1 MAIPTH
7 LDDLTGLLTDAALH
21 FLGPR
26 PRDTREHLH
35 VYEGIPIDRLFP
47 APGEVPAARVSPR
60 WTLPGLSSEDVV
72 FRSTHEP
79 LAPGYRRAF
88 ESAYDETRTVYARR
102 LRGRGHGERPRI
114 LYIHG
119 FMQPET
125 VLEEVGLVGTAAL
138 RMGVEIVQVQ
148 PAFHGRRSPSGTV
161 FGGEL
166 FWTADLVRSI
176 EALRQTLHDA
186 RTLLSWML
194 AEDPRPVGIAGLS
207 LGGALTL
214 GLTCL
219 EERFAF
225 SLPIIAHMDLAA
237 MVRDAPVLHTM
248 RRQLSGFGWSPE
260 DFRGFVERMG
270 WYDMRPRIPA
280 DRIHLF
286 AASSDRFFDR
296 EVVDRM
302 SREWG
307 LSDVRWYDAS
317 HMGFLVHLP
326 SVVGE
331 MARIVQRYAE
341 AIPSS
346 PLAHDS
352 APAPRAAGGR

>member
-7 LDDLTGLLTDAALH
+7 LDDLTGLVTDAALH

-26 PRDTREHLH
+26 PRDTRAELH
-35 VYEGIPIDRLFP
+35 VFEGLTIDELFP
-47 APGEVPAARVSPR
+47 APAGVPEAKVSPR
-60 WTLPGLSSEDVV
+60 WSVPGLTSEDVV

-79 LAPGYRRAF
+79 LAPGYRKSF
-88 ESAYDETRTVYARR
+88 ESAYEETRTVYARR
-102 LRGRGHGERPRI
+102 LRGRGHEERPRI

-125 VLEEVGLVGTAAL
+125 VLEEVGMIGASAL
-138 RMGVEIVQVQ
+138 RMGVEIVQIQ
-148 PAFHGRRSPSGTV
+148 PAFHGRRSPSGTI

-166 FWTADLVRSI
+166 FWTADLVRSF

-194 AEDPRPVGIAGLS
+194 AEDPRPVGVAGLS

-219 EERFAF
+219 DERFAF
-225 SLPIIAHMDLAA
+225 SIPLIAHMDLAA

-248 RRQLSGFGWSPE
+248 RRQLAGFGWSPD
-260 DFRGFVERMG
+260 DFRGFVERIG
-270 WYDMRPRIPA
+270 WYDLRPRIPA
-280 DRIHLF
+280 ERIHLF

-296 EVVDRM
+296 AVVEQMGRD
-302 SREWG
+302 WG

-326 SVVGE
+326 SVLVE
-331 MARIVQRYAE
+331 VARIVQGHADHGLG
-341 AIPSS
+341 A
-346 PLAHDS
+346 
-352 APAPRAAGGR
+352 RAADAHGDGARASGDR